1 MREYFAAICKI
12 PEGNFV
18 VFFPDLPDCVAFA
31 DSLET
36 VREAASIALADYI
49 DEAER
54 IGEHIPE
61 PSTSEAIRSDPQNM
75 GCYVFRVK
83 ALRPVKKRII

>member
-1 MREYFAAICKI
+1 MREYFAAICRI
-12 PEGNFV
+12 PGGDFV
-18 VFFPDLPDCVAFA
+18 AIFPDLPDCVAFG
-31 DSLET
+31 DSVET
-36 VREAASIALADYI
+36 AREAASTALTDYI

-54 IGEHIPE
+54 IGEPIPE

-83 ALRPVKKRII
+83 ALRPV

>member
-18 VFFPDLPDCVAFA
+18 VIFPDLPDCVAFA

-36 VREAASIALADYI
+36 AREAASTALADYI
-49 DEAER
+49 DEVER
-54 IGEHIPE
+54 IGEPIPE

-83 ALRPVKKRII
+83 ALRPV

>member
-1 MREYFAAICKI
+1 MREYIATICRI
-12 PEGNFV
+12 PMGNFV

-36 VREAASIALADYI
+36 AREAASVALADYI
-49 DEAER
+49 EEMGR
-54 IGEHIPE
+54 TGEPIPQ
-61 PSTSEAIRSDPQNM
+61 PSTSEAILSDPQNM

-83 ALRPVKKRII
+83 ATRPIK